1 MSRRNRKHSLSLSNK
16 YKELKMENKK
26 RILEMVAENKITVDE
41 AARLLELV
49 EEPAAGSPTK
59 KAPKYLRVVINPVTE
74 GRADADVERVN
85 VRVPLALIH
94 AGVKLT
100 SLIPDD
106 VAGKVNSAL
115 REKGIDFNLKNLKEE
130 DIEQLVE
137 ALSDL
142 EVDIKGG
149 KGKVNVYTE

>member
-1 MSRRNRKHSLSLSNK
+1 
-16 YKELKMENKK
+16 MENKK

-49 EEPAAGSPTK
+49 EEPAESPSAK
-59 KAPKYLRVVINPVTE
+59 KTPKYLRVTIRPSAE
-74 GRADADVERVN
+74 GKADADYERVN
-85 VRVPLALIH
+85 VRVPLALVR

-100 SLIPDD
+100 SLIPNEAAD
-106 VAGKVNSAL
+106 KVDAAL
-115 REKGIDFNLKNLKEE
+115 KEKGISFNLRNIKEE
-130 DIEQLVE
+130 DIEQLIN

-142 EVDIKGG
+142 EVDIEGG

>member
-1 MSRRNRKHSLSLSNK
+1 MA
-16 YKELKMENKK
+16 ENKK

-41 AARLLELV
+41 AIRLLELV
-49 EEPAAGSPTK
+49 DKPEPSSATK
-59 KAPKYLRVVINPVTE
+59 KTPKYLRVVINPSIE
-74 GRADADVERVN
+74 GRAGEDVERVN
-85 VRVPLALIH
+85 VRVPLALIR

-100 SLIPDD
+100 SLVPTD
-106 VAGKVNSAL
+106 VANKVDTAL

-149 KGKVNVYTE
+149 AGKVNVYTE

>member
-1 MSRRNRKHSLSLSNK
+1 MS
-16 YKELKMENKK
+16 ENKK

-49 EEPAAGSPTK
+49 EEPGSGSPANKT
-59 KAPKYLRVVINPVTE
+59 PKYLRVTLKPSAE
-74 GRADADVERVN
+74 GKADADFERIN
-85 VRVPLALIH
+85 VRVPLALVR

-100 SLIPDD
+100 SLIPNEAAD
-106 VAGKVNSAL
+106 KVDAAL
-115 REKGIDFNLKNLKEE
+115 KEKGIGFNLRNIKED

-142 EVDIKGG
+142 EVDIEGG
-149 KGKVNVYTE
+149 KGKINVYTE